1 MLGPPWAKKFWS
13 RANQLL
19 RGAPIRCQNRPKQAK
34 RGSKKSPQTLPFS
47 HFQVMVGHLGPKY
60 LGNTP
65 NVKVTSTQSKK
76 SARAYPW
83 YPVELTFLL
92 VVQFEK
98 FQVLFVYIIHMLVF
112 SDHFDLLDIP
122 GYARAYPPPNGWGVP
137 IGANF
142 LVSSPIWEIS
152 SSICISHTYFSVFW
166 PFWPTGHPRV
176 CPGIPTTQWGC
187 PLGLTFLLVAQF
199 EKFQVLFVY
208 RIHILVFSDLLTI
221 LTYWAY
227 PLPNGWGM
235 PIALWTFM
243 VPKAAI

>member
-1 MLGPPWAKKFWS
+1 MLGPPWAKKFWF

-122 GYARAYPPPNGWGVP
+122 GYARAYPGG
-137 IGANF
+137 
-142 LVSSPIWEIS
+142 
-152 SSICISHTYFSVFW
+152 
-166 PFWPTGHPRV
+166 
-176 CPGIPTTQWGC
+176 GC
-187 PLGLTFLLVAQF
+187 PLGLTFLLVVQF

-208 RIHILVFSDLLTI
+208 L
-221 LTYWAY
+221 
-227 PLPNGWGM
+227 WGGSQ
-235 PIALWTFM
+235 IFF
-243 VPKAAI
+243 

>member
-34 RGSKKSPQTLPFS
+34 WGSKKSPQTLPFS

-176 CPGIPTTQWGC
+176 CPGIPTTQWVG
-187 PLGLTFLLVAQF
+187 GA
-199 EKFQVLFVY
+199 
-208 RIHILVFSDLLTI
+208 HWD
-221 LTYWAY
+221 
-227 PLPNGWGM
+227 
-235 PIALWTFM
+235 
-243 VPKAAI
+243 

>member
-19 RGAPIRCQNRPKQAK
+19 RGAPIRCQNRTKQAK

-92 VVQFEK
+92 VLQFEK
-98 FQVLFVYIIHMLVF
+98 FQVLCVYIIHMLVF

-199 EKFQVLFVY
+199 EKFQVFV
-208 RIHILVFSDLLTI
+208 HT
-221 LTYWAY
+221 
-227 PLPNGWGM
+227 
-235 PIALWTFM
+235 
-243 VPKAAI
+243 

>member
-60 LGNTP
+60 LGKTP
-65 NVKVTSTQSKK
+65 NVRVTSTQSKK

-92 VVQFEK
+92 VLQFEK

-122 GYARAYPPPNGWGVP
+122 GYARASVVDRTKPNT
-137 IGANF
+137 
-142 LVSSPIWEIS
+142 E
-152 SSICISHTYFSVFW
+152 SIRYYSVFGSVRYF
-166 PFWPTGHPRV
+166 PE
-176 CPGIPTTQWGC
+176 IPN
-187 PLGLTFLLVAQF
+187 
-199 EKFQVLFVY
+199 
-208 RIHILVFSDLLTI
+208 RIIS
-221 LTYWAY
+221 
-227 PLPNGWGM
+227 GRRS
-235 PIALWTFM
+235 
-243 VPKAAI
+243 KK